1 MNTTAT
7 LSENAQK
14 LNAHLQKNGGAWMQ
28 NLIKAI
34 WPEPKY
40 ISNDA
45 EAQTAY
51 WQWDVN
57 MYGCITERPV
67 CGNSVLFT
75 PTDNY
80 SSKISAAYQ
89 ELRKAGLAGERN
101 NGYNEYWIYPT
112 K

>member
-1 MNTTAT
+1 MNTSVA

-14 LNAHLQKNGGAWMQ
+14 IFDSLKSNGGNWMH
-28 NLIKAI
+28 NLIKVLY
-34 WPEPKY
+34 PEPKY

-45 EAQTAY
+45 EAQKAY

-57 MYGCITERPV
+57 NYGNANSRPV
-67 CGNSVLFT
+67 CGESVLFT
-75 PTDNY
+75 PTANY
-80 SSKISAAYQ
+80 GSEISAAYQ
-89 ELRKAGLAGERN
+89 ELRKAGLANERN